1 MTFWDLIIL
10 REDFLL
16 SPAADKRLTLV
27 FLLFRASESRGKQA
41 SLSLLSTGTCFFRVN
56 DNLGIISAV
65 VLDENSRNLRRE

>member
-16 SPAADKRLTLV
+16 SPAADKRLALV

-41 SLSLLSTGTCFFRVN
+41 ESLIALDGDMLLSSER
-56 DNLGIISAV
+56 
-65 VLDENSRNLRRE
+65 